1 MSRTQARRWAWRGS
15 ILLLLCPVLSGS
27 AWAQG
32 APAILWQ
39 QADGAGTLAFS
50 PTGQLVAS
58 AGGGAT
64 IRLRR
69 AADGVLIR
77 SITDRSG
84 INSVA
89 FSPDGTLLADGRTNG
104 SSFNLKIFRVADG
117 ALVRTLPGH
126 SNATRS
132 VAFSPNGALL
142 ASGGDDRTA
151 KLWRVSDGTLLRTL
165 SVGTRVRSVAFSP
178 GGQLLATGAAG
189 SVSLWSV
196 STGALMRTLTGFT
209 DQVMSVAF
217 SPDGSKVA
225 GGSLDGTI
233 RVWLVS
239 NGAVSLHLTLPP
251 STPNGS
257 VTSIAFSPNGFALL
271 SGNDE
276 VSPAP
281 EHGTLRFWRV
291 SDGALL
297 KLYDQATDVYV
308 SSVAFSPQGTAYA
321 YTRAIDGQEVV
332 ASTPF

>member
-1 MSRTQARRWAWRGS
+1 MRRMHARQWTWRGGV
-15 ILLLLCPVLSGS
+15 LLFSLALSGPV
-27 AWAQG
+27 WAQG

-39 QADGAGTLAFS
+39 QADGAGTVAFS
-50 PTGQLVAS
+50 PSGQLVAS
-58 AGGGAT
+58 AGGGTT

-69 AADGVLIR
+69 AADGVLVR
-77 SITDRSG
+77 SITDKSG
-84 INSVA
+84 INSVV

-104 SSFNLKIFRVADG
+104 SSSNLKLFRVADG
-117 ALVRTLPGH
+117 TLVQTLAGH

-151 KLWRVSDGTLLRTL
+151 KLWRVSDGALLRTL

-178 GGQLLATGAAG
+178 GGQLLATGEAG
-189 SVSLWSV
+189 SVALWNV
-196 STGALMRTLTGFT
+196 STGALVRTLTGFA

-233 RVWLVS
+233 RVWLVA
-239 NGAVSLHLTLPP
+239 NGALSLRLALPP

-257 VTSIAFSPNGFALL
+257 VTSIAFSPNGFSLL

-276 VSPAP
+276 VSPSP

-297 KLYDQATDVYV
+297 KLYNQATGVYV
-308 SSVAFSPQGTAYA
+308 SSVAFSPQGSEYA
-321 YTRAIDGQEVV
+321 YSHATDGGEVA